1 MKELYN
7 AQVLYNSAI
16 HPDTDEIMHPVG
28 RMSAQ
33 LPCGMVITGILL
45 ALYKYNTVII
55 ILYTNSINEVLPCTV
70 PPKGYTTE
78 ICAIGVLKA
87 LHECIG
93 TCYGG

>member
-16 HPDTDEIMHPVG
+16 HPDTHEIMHPVG

-55 ILYTNSINEVLPCTV
+55 CTNSINEVLPCTV
-70 PPKGYTTE
+70 PPMGCTTE
-78 ICAIGVLKA
+78 ICAIGVHYMSVL
-87 LHECIG
+87 
-93 TCYGG
+93 GG